1 MRILLFLAVLGVV
14 STGVVLDAKDPA
26 GNAFQLGAGDIGHK
40 IFGLVFL
47 AAALTSI
54 VGAAYTSV
62 SFLKT
67 LFKIVEEKQNLFTI
81 GFILISTLVFIF
93 IGKPAKLMILAGS
106 LNGLILPITLATT
119 LIASKKETVV
129 GHYKHSNI
137 LFYLGWIVVLIS
149 AYLGF
154 TSLSGLSKLFS

>member
-1 MRILLFLAVLGVV
+1 
-14 STGVVLDAKDPA
+14 
-26 GNAFQLGAGDIGHK
+26 
-40 IFGLVFL
+40 
-47 AAALTSI
+47 
-54 VGAAYTSV
+54 
-62 SFLKT
+62 
-67 LFKIVEEKQNLFTI
+67 
-81 GFILISTLVFIF
+81 
-93 IGKPAKLMILAGS
+93 MILAGS